1 MGARGPVSRPA
12 PGTPCDAPP
21 VPAEILADA
30 IAVAAWQAL
39 SGHLARLGL
48 WREETA
54 HLVLLAAQL
63 ESRRRRAEEAI
74 TAQGMTVLDQ
84 RGRIAMHPAVRIADA
99 CGREIR
105 AIYRDLGLIGGARQG
120 EREDLGGWLDFAD

>member
-1 MGARGPVSRPA
+1 
-12 PGTPCDAPP
+12 
-21 VPAEILADA
+21 VPAEIQADA
-30 IAVAAWQAL
+30 IAVAAWRAL
-39 SGHLARLGL
+39 AGHLARLGL
-48 WREETA
+48 WRDETA